1 MGSRLEP
8 LSDIFVD
15 LNWFKLFK
23 WEDQTKIP
31 TQPNRCYGWSLLPH
45 LSSVVR
51 FPQMSLV
58 LGVSV
63 PPPPLNQTWLLNH
76 LANNNTVNPIQ
87 LKHQIN
93 CDVLSFCFLGL
104 DNRFRSSCLHRWV
117 LSSPW
122 APFIVLL
129 RCAEWWPPTLCG
141 RWDITPHGRLSCLIS
156 VSHSLHAPPLC
167 LPLTGGYASVCTVPV
182 QFHSPLILY
191 CWWCSYARAVL
202 FVFLKDTPCNI
213 KSFVWLCCDTKPN
226 KADK

>member
-1 MGSRLEP
+1 
-8 LSDIFVD
+8 
-15 LNWFKLFK
+15 
-23 WEDQTKIP
+23 
-31 TQPNRCYGWSLLPH
+31 
-45 LSSVVR
+45 
-51 FPQMSLV
+51 MSLV

-63 PPPPLNQTWLLNH
+63 FPPLNQTWLLNH

-87 LKHQIN
+87 FKHQIN

-104 DNRFRSSCLHRWV
+104 DNHFRSSCLHRWV

-156 VSHSLHAPPLC
+156 VSHSLHAPLLC

-226 KADK
+226 KTWSRQIVTVTLKSICVVFGYFYKVCL